1 MPLPPERAIA
11 AALLAAIADGGRH
24 ALRELRPRLAAG
36 LRISPEDLSST
47 VGWNPRETR
56 FAFTVGHAR
65 TLLTRHGLAAMVEPG
80 VIAIT
85 GAGHALLAGAGSAAA
100 VEARL
105 RPPTPPPA
113 AVCERPP
120 CRTAPRAI
128 PGPAVLGRGVVIG
141 PRDPVPGPW
150 RGLPEVAVGDAE
162 LERPTPAVERL
173 HLAWVGRRPVVVR
186 LGIDRDRLRA
196 PRSWQLPLWELGAG
210 FVPWTDRLAHLVW
223 SNNYDARGGRGPV
236 WWWSVRAADH
246 GAERTP
252 EGPADVRLPGGGPAW
267 IDGGPRRPLDPDQL
281 GAAVVH
287 FETVRA
293 GWLRIAPPPR
303 APRAELAPDQRAA
316 VAHPGGPARII
327 APAGSGKTRV
337 LTERLRHLVVDR
349 GYERE
354 TVLALAYNRRAHEEM
369 ARRCAGFGPRTQ
381 TVHALGWAIVRD
393 AEPQTR
399 LVGDGEVRE
408 ILARHCPPLDRRA
421 NSDPLGPYL
430 DALQTTREGLRDPGE
445 VESGG
450 GQQVSGFAR
459 AFDGYRA
466 ELRERGLADFDEQ
479 VYRACELLLDEAAL
493 RQSWQ
498 GSCRHLLVDE
508 FQDLTPL
515 RLLLIRVLAAPA
527 LDVFAVGDDDQVVY
541 GYTGADPRFLVDFGE
556 LFGGA
561 TEYALEVNHR
571 CPPAVVR
578 AASTLLGH
586 NRVRVPKTIRAG
598 RAGGHP
604 HAFRIRRHPADGGAA
619 AVVAAVSRWIDAGA
633 APASIAVLARVNAAL
648 LAPQLALG
656 AAGVP
661 LVPAV
666 RGDVLRRTGVRS
678 ALALL
683 RLGAD
688 PERMS
693 RHDIEEIA
701 RRPLRG
707 LGREFFERLGRRT
720 HWSTRELRDL
730 GARLD
735 DRDRGRLWGLI
746 EDVGTLYHCV
756 AEGTTA
762 SALAAVRR
770 IGLERAMQ
778 SLDAGGLQRES
789 HLDDL
794 DALEAL
800 ATLHTVPASFEAWL
814 RDHLGDRAG
823 ATGVTLSTVHRV
835 KGQEWDLVCVAGVSR
850 GMMPHRLAADAEEE
864 RRILHVALTRAREQ
878 VIVLTDATRPSP
890 FVSELLEAA
899 PAPDFEEA
907 ALGQPSPERRRTRS

>member
-11 AALLAAIADGGRH
+11 AALLTAIADGGRH
-24 ALRELRPRLAAG
+24 ALRELRPRLAAD
-36 LRISPEDLSST
+36 LRVSPQDLSVT
-47 VGWNPRETR
+47 VAWNPRETR
-56 FAFTVGHAR
+56 FAVTVGHAR
-65 TLLTRHGLAAMVEPG
+65 TLLTRHGLAVMVEPG

-85 GAGHALLAGAGSAAA
+85 GAGRALLGGPGGAAA

-105 RPPTPPPA
+105 QPSAPPPA
-113 AVCERPP
+113 ILAGSAPR
-120 CRTAPRAI
+120 RTAPPPI
-128 PGPAVLGRGVVIG
+128 PGPAGLGRGVVVG
-141 PRDPVPGPW
+141 PDDRVPDPW
-150 RGLPEVAVGDAE
+150 RGVPEVAVGDAE
-162 LERPTPAVERL
+162 LERPTAALDRL
-173 HLAWVGRRPVVVR
+173 HLAWVRRRPVVVR
-186 LGIDRDRLRA
+186 LGVDRDRLRA

-236 WWWSVRAADH
+236 WWWSVRAADL

-267 IDGGPRRPLDPDQL
+267 VDGGPRQPLDPDQL
-281 GAAVVH
+281 GAVVVH
-287 FETVRA
+287 AETVRA
-293 GWLRIAPPPR
+293 GWLRTAPPPR
-303 APRAELAPDQRAA
+303 APGGDLAPDQRAA

-349 GYERE
+349 GWERE
-354 TVLALAYNRRAHEEM
+354 TVLALAYNRRASEEM
-369 ARRCAGFGPRTQ
+369 ARRCTDFGPRTQ

-393 AEPQTR
+393 AEPGTR
-399 LVGDGEVRE
+399 LLGDGEVRE

-421 NSDPLGPYL
+421 NTDPLGPYL
-430 DALQTTREGLRDPGE
+430 DALQATREGLRDPVDVERGGE
-445 VESGG
+445 
-450 GQQVSGFAR
+450 QVSGFAR
-459 AFDGYRA
+459 AFDEYRA
-466 ELRERGLADFDEQ
+466 ELRERHLADFDEQ
-479 VYRACELLLDEAAL
+479 VYRACELLLEDAAL

-515 RLLLIRVLAAPA
+515 RLLLIRIVAAPA

-541 GYTGADPRFLVDFGE
+541 GYTGADPRFLIGFGE

-571 CPPAVVR
+571 CPPAVVH
-578 AASTLLGH
+578 AAATLLGH

-604 HAFRIRRHPADGGAA
+604 HAFRIRRHPGEGGAA
-619 AVVAAVSRWIDAGA
+619 AVVTAVRQWIDAGA

-666 RGDVLRRTGVRS
+666 RGDVLRHTGVRS

-735 DRDRGRLWGLI
+735 ERDRGRLLGLI
-746 EDVGTLYHCV
+746 EDIGTLYHCV
-756 AEGTTA
+756 AGGTTA

-770 IGLERAMQ
+770 IGLERSMR
-778 SLDAGGLQRES
+778 SLDSGGLQRES

-794 DALEAL
+794 DALGAL
-800 ATLHTVPASFEAWL
+800 AALHTVPASFEAWL
-814 RDHLGDRAG
+814 RDHLGDRSG
-823 ATGVTLSTVHRV
+823 GTGVTLSTVHRV
-835 KGQEWDLVCVAGVSR
+835 KGEEWDLVCIADVRR
-850 GMMPHRLAADAEEE
+850 GMMPHRLAADVEEE

-878 VIVLTDATRPSP
+878 VLVLTDAARPSS
-890 FVSELLEAA
+890 FVAELLEPSAGAGWSAVPHNA
-899 PAPDFEEA
+899 PA
-907 ALGQPSPERRRTRS
+907 ERRHG